1 MKRLKEIAAFLG
13 GLFESSYKDNWKVVL
28 LCVITA
34 TTFWFFNALNSG
46 YDTRINYPIQF
57 EFDPTDVVIVKKLP
71 EKIEINVSGGGWN
84 LLRKTLPFTTSPII
98 INLDNPVDRKVILG
112 SSLVPI
118 IAEQVNE
125 LTLNYVVTDTL
136 VIDIERKIRRKFPL
150 EIDSAGID
158 LAPAYRITSAIS
170 ISTDTIE
177 LEGPQSYIEAA
188 PERYML
194 ELPDDRIN
202 SNYEEE
208 IPLRVENAG
217 LVYVRPEEVTVSFE
231 VAQFQFFEKEID
243 ITPINFP
250 SESQL
255 TLREDNVIISFWADR
270 KHAREVEQAKFRV
283 VADFKKMDRS
293 DSTIAP
299 QIVQNPSFAKDIA
312 IEPFKIYLLYTA
324 GEEDDEANE
333 EDPQAQ

>member
-1 MKRLKEIAAFLG
+1 MKRLKEIAAFIG
-13 GLFESSYKDNWKVVL
+13 SLFESSYKDNWKVVL

-46 YDTRINYPIQF
+46 YDTRIYYPIEF
-57 EFDPTDVVIVKKLP
+57 EFDPTDVVIVRKLP
-71 EKIEINVSGGGWN
+71 ERIEINVSGGGWN

-98 INLDNPVDRKVILG
+98 INLDNPTERKLILG
-112 SSLVPI
+112 SSLVPT

-136 VIDIERKIRRKFPL
+136 EINIERKIRKKFPL
-150 EIDSAGID
+150 EVDSAGID
-158 LAPAYRITSAIS
+158 LAPAFRIVSAIY
-170 ISTDTIE
+170 ISTDSIE

-188 PERYML
+188 PERFML

-202 SNYEEE
+202 RNYEEQ

-231 VAQFQFFEKEID
+231 VAQFQFFEKEIEV
-243 ITPINFP
+243 TPINFP
-250 SESQL
+250 SDSRLSLQEEQ
-255 TLREDNVIISFWADR
+255 IIVSFWADR
-270 KHAREVEQAKFRV
+270 KYQQEVEQARFRV

-299 QIVQNPSFAKDIA
+299 QIVQNPSFANDIA
-312 IEPFKIYLLYTA
+312 IEPFKISLHYTPQ
-324 GEEDDEANE
+324 EEPVDEE
-333 EDPQAQ
+333 SDGTL